1 MSTHAA
7 WVAALEQLKSAT
19 IPNLRS
25 EAIDQMTELLQEDD
39 WALPDGL
46 GGDIVSALRDQLYD
60 TNWCA
65 PAAGGDSRCSSRVH
79 ATSHPPLFYCSTT

>member
-1 MSTHAA
+1 MSLHGA
-7 WVAALEQLKSAT
+7 WAAALEQLKTAT

-39 WALPDGL
+39 WALPEGL
-46 GGDIVSALRDQLYD
+46 GVEIVAALRDQLSD

-65 PAAGGDSRCSSRVH
+65 RLSR
-79 ATSHPPLFYCSTT
+79 P